1 MPVGMSAGQPSYP
14 RGPTSVLRHYRAA
27 NIVQRLG
34 HRALTGRGL
43 GITVH
48 QHYGYRM
55 HYELGG
61 AFGSRPFERRFPT
74 YETCSQHCVDIVRSF
89 PEVLCNCVLMREYL
103 DFSARRSMLG
113 GTITYVSAQC

>member
-1 MPVGMSAGQPSYP
+1 MSVGQPSYP
-14 RGPTSVLRHYRAA
+14 CGQTSILRHYRAA

-55 HYELGG
+55 HYEIGG
-61 AFGSRPFERRFPT
+61 AFGSHASETRFPT
-74 YETCSQHCVDIVRSF
+74 YETCSQHCVDIVRGF
-89 PEVLCNCVLMREYL
+89 PEGLCNCVFMRE
-103 DFSARRSMLG
+103 
-113 GTITYVSAQC
+113 